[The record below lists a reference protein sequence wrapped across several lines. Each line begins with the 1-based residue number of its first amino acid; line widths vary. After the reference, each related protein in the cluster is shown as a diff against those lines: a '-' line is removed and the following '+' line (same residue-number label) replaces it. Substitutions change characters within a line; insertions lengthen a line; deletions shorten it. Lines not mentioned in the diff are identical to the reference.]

1 MVDVDPNTFNI
12 NVNHIK
18 PLINSRTKAIVPV
31 HLFGQSAEME
41 DIMILAKENNL
52 YVIEDNAQAIGCN
65 YTFRDGSS
73 KKTGAIGHI
82 GTTSFFPS
90 KNLGCYGD
98 GGAIFTNDVELFT
111 KMKMIANHGQNKKYY
126 HKVIGC
132 NSRLDSIQAA
142 ILDVKLKYLDLYNNN
157 RKKWQRIMIMHFMKL
172 KS

>member
-52 YVIEDNAQAIGCN
+52 FVIEDNAQAIGCN
-65 YTFRDGSS
+65 YTLEM
-73 KKTGAIGHI
+73 KQQKTGAIGHI
-82 GTTSFFPS
+82 GTTFFPS

-111 KMKMIANHGQNKKYY
+111 KMKMIANHGQNKN
-126 HKVIGC
+126 I
-132 NSRLDSIQAA
+132 I
-142 ILDVKLKYLDLYNNN
+142 IKL
-157 RKKWQRIMIMHFMKL
+157 
-172 KS
+172 

>member
-1 MVDVDPNTFNI
+1 MVQDALQIALMSCDLKPGDEVICPAFTYVATAEVVALLGLTPIMVDVDPNTFNI

-52 YVIEDNAQAIGCN
+52 FVIEDNAQAIGCN

-82 GTTSFFPS
+82 GTTSFS
-90 KNLGCYGD
+90 LQKIWVAMGM
-98 GGAIFTNDVELFT
+98 VELFLQMMLNCLQ
-111 KMKMIANHGQNKKYY
+111 K
-126 HKVIGC
+126 
-132 NSRLDSIQAA
+132 
-142 ILDVKLKYLDLYNNN
+142 
-157 RKKWQRIMIMHFMKL
+157 
-172 KS
+172 